1 MMQMIFLRT
10 PYPGRAELL
19 NLGCT
24 MNLWKLCA
32 EFGVLVGAR
41 SSERLYKIFQG
52 AIMAQKISRT
62 SDLNKGCNDRCGN
75 IHACMLVAF
84 KPHNQQT
91 RATAATQKPFFWT

>member
-24 MNLWKLCA
+24 VNLWKLCA

-41 SSERLYKIFQG
+41 SSERLCIKFSKEQ
-52 AIMAQKISRT
+52 
-62 SDLNKGCNDRCGN
+62 
-75 IHACMLVAF
+75 
-84 KPHNQQT
+84 
-91 RATAATQKPFFWT
+91 